1 VFSLVEVGEVEEFL
15 GEREKKCVRERE
27 RDHHGVTASW
37 HPAEKDSASGSCC
50 GGGVSGFVF
59 VVEAVL
65 ESARE

>member
-1 VFSLVEVGEVEEFL
+1 MCVR
-15 GEREKKCVRERE
+15 ERERERERE

-37 HPAEKDSASGSCC
+37 HPAEKDSASRSCC

-65 ESARE
+65 EIAREW